1 MNELALILIAGTALL
16 LVAFLVIEFHALF
29 VRKETKMREMF

>member
-16 LVAFLVIEFHALF
+16 LVVFLVVEFHALF
-29 VRKETKMREMF
+29 VREETKWR

>member
-1 MNELALILIAGTALL
+1 MTILALILIGIMTVA
-16 LVAFLVIEFHALF
+16 LVAFLAVLFHHLF